1 MSTPFV
7 KFSWI
12 GRADSVGEFPVAGDD
27 GRPGKKKKRF
37 SDEKKVSYLCS
48 NRKGFQITSSAMLV
62 ICGLFRS
69 G

>member
-27 GRPGKKKKRF
+27 GRPGKKREGLVKK
-37 SDEKKVSYLCS
+37 SKSPILCS

-62 ICGLFRS
+62 ICGLF
-69 G
+69 

>member
-27 GRPGKKKKRF
+27 GRPGKKREGLVTKRKSPIYALIERAF
-37 SDEKKVSYLCS
+37 K
-48 NRKGFQITSSAMLV
+48 
-62 ICGLFRS
+62 
-69 G
+69 